1 MRATDTRSNRS
12 INFSRQLFGRLE
24 NKTMIYA
31 FIAVTALFLLIMS
44 PVFGV
49 FSGKVRGKRAKRRL
63 TYNLCAFGAVML
75 AGIFM
80 PVFALAAPGETAGA
94 ATAAAGITDAAIKA
108 IAAAAAVGLA
118 GIGGGLAVGPA
129 ASAAI
134 GAMAEDSSTFGKS
147 LIFVALGEGIAI
159 YGLLVSFLILFVL

>member
-1 MRATDTRSNRS
+1 
-12 INFSRQLFGRLE
+12 
-24 NKTMIYA
+24 MIYA
-31 FIAVTALFLLIMS
+31 LIAVTVLFLLVLS
-44 PVFGV
+44 PMFSV
-49 FSGKVRGKRAKRRL
+49 FSGKLTGKRAKRRL

-75 AGIFM
+75 AGLFM
-80 PVFALAAPGETAGA
+80 PALALAAPAETADA
-94 ATAAAGITDAAIKA
+94 VTAAVGITDAAIKA

>member
-1 MRATDTRSNRS
+1 
-12 INFSRQLFGRLE
+12 
-24 NKTMIYA
+24 MIYA
-31 FIAVTALFLLIMS
+31 IISVTVLFLLVLS
-44 PVFGV
+44 PMFSV
-49 FSGKVRGKRAKRRL
+49 FSGKLTGKRAKRRL
-63 TYNLCAFGAVML
+63 TYNLCGFGVVML
-75 AGIFM
+75 AGLFM
-80 PVFALAAPGETAGA
+80 PAFALAAPAETADA
-94 ATAAAGITDAAIKA
+94 VTTAVGITDAAIKA

>member
-1 MRATDTRSNRS
+1 
-12 INFSRQLFGRLE
+12 
-24 NKTMIYA
+24 MIYA
-31 FIAVTALFLLIMS
+31 IIAVTVLFLLVLS
-44 PVFGV
+44 PMFSV
-49 FSGKVRGKRAKRRL
+49 FSGKLTGKRAKRRL
-63 TYNLCAFGAVML
+63 TYNLFGFGVVML
-75 AGIFM
+75 AGLFM
-80 PVFALAAPGETAGA
+80 PAFALAAPAETADA
-94 ATAAAGITDAAIKA
+94 VTTAVGITDAAIKA

>member
-1 MRATDTRSNRS
+1 M
-12 INFSRQLFGRLE
+12 L
-24 NKTMIYA
+24 YA
-31 FIAVTALFLLIMS
+31 ILAVTVLFILVLS
-44 PVFGV
+44 PVFSV
-49 FSGKVRGKRAKRRL
+49 LSGKIKGKRAKRRL

-75 AGIFM
+75 AGLFM
-80 PVFALAAPGETAGA
+80 PAIALAAPEQTAQT
-94 ATAAAGITDAAIKA
+94 ATAAAAITDAAIKA
-108 IAAAAAVGLA
+108 VAAAAAVGLA

>member
-1 MRATDTRSNRS
+1 MRATVSPSNLSVNLDWR
-12 INFSRQLFGRLE
+12 I
-24 NKTMIYA
+24 KIMIYA
-31 FIAVTALFLLIMS
+31 VLAVTVLFLLVLS
-44 PVFGV
+44 PVFSV
-49 FSGKVRGKRAKRRL
+49 FTGKLKGKRAKRRL

-75 AGIFM
+75 IGIFM
-80 PVFALAAPGETAGA
+80 PVFAFAAPVDTAG
-94 ATAAAGITDAAIKA
+94 TAAAAAITDAAIKA
-108 IAAAAAVGLA
+108 VAAAAAVGLA

>member
-1 MRATDTRSNRS
+1 
-12 INFSRQLFGRLE
+12 
-24 NKTMIYA
+24 MIYA
-31 FIAVTALFLLIMS
+31 IIAVTVLFLLVLS
-44 PVFGV
+44 PMFSV
-49 FSGKVRGKRAKRRL
+49 FSGKLTGKRAKRRL
-63 TYNLCAFGAVML
+63 TYNLCGFGVVML
-75 AGIFM
+75 SGLFM
-80 PVFALAAPGETAGA
+80 PALALAAPAETADA
-94 ATAAAGITDAAIKA
+94 VTAAAGITDAAIKA

>member
-1 MRATDTRSNRS
+1 
-12 INFSRQLFGRLE
+12 
-24 NKTMIYA
+24 MIYA
-31 FIAVTALFLLIMS
+31 IIAVTVLFLLVLS
-44 PVFGV
+44 PMFSV
-49 FSGKVRGKRAKRRL
+49 FSGKLTGKRAKRRL

-75 AGIFM
+75 AGLFM
-80 PVFALAAPGETAGA
+80 PALALAAPAETADA
-94 ATAAAGITDAAIKA
+94 VTAAVGITDAAIKA

>member
-1 MRATDTRSNRS
+1 M
-12 INFSRQLFGRLE
+12 F
-24 NKTMIYA
+24 YA
-31 FIAVTALFLLIMS
+31 ILAVTVLFLLVLS
-44 PVFGV
+44 PVFSV
-49 FSGKVRGKRAKRRL
+49 FTGKLKGRRAKRRL

-75 AGIFM
+75 VGIFM
-80 PVFALAAPGETAGA
+80 PVFALAAPAETAEA
-94 ATAAAGITDAAIKA
+94 ATAAAAITDAAIKA

>member
-1 MRATDTRSNRS
+1 M
-12 INFSRQLFGRLE
+12 L
-24 NKTMIYA
+24 YA
-31 FIAVTALFLLIMS
+31 FITVTVLFLLVLLPIL
-44 PVFGV
+44 PVL
-49 FSGKVRGKRAKRRL
+49 SGKLSGKRAKRRMM
-63 TYNLCAFGAVML
+63 YNLSAFGVVML
-75 AGIFM
+75 ASFFM
-80 PVFALAAPGETAGA
+80 PAIALAAPETATTVA
-94 ATAAAGITDAAIKA
+94 SGITDTAIKA
-108 IAAAAAVGLA
+108 IAAAASVGMA

>member
-1 MRATDTRSNRS
+1 M
-12 INFSRQLFGRLE
+12 FS
-24 NKTMIYA
+24 
-31 FIAVTALFLLIMS
+31 
-44 PVFGV
+44 V
-49 FSGKVRGKRAKRRL
+49 FSGKLTGKRAKRRL

-75 AGIFM
+75 AGLFM
-80 PVFALAAPGETAGA
+80 PALALAAPAETADA
-94 ATAAAGITDAAIKA
+94 VTAAVGITDAAIKA

>member
-1 MRATDTRSNRS
+1 
-12 INFSRQLFGRLE
+12 
-24 NKTMIYA
+24 MIYA
-31 FIAVTALFLLIMS
+31 IIAVTVVFLLVLS
-44 PVFGV
+44 PMFSV
-49 FSGKVRGKRAKRRL
+49 FSGKLTGKRAKRRL

-75 AGIFM
+75 AGLFM
-80 PVFALAAPGETAGA
+80 PALALAAPAETADA
-94 ATAAAGITDAAIKA
+94 VTAAVGITDAAIKA

>member
-1 MRATDTRSNRS
+1 
-12 INFSRQLFGRLE
+12 
-24 NKTMIYA
+24 MIYA
-31 FIAVTALFLLIMS
+31 FTAVTALFILVLS
-44 PVFGV
+44 PIFPVLT
-49 FSGKVRGKRAKRRL
+49 GKKKGETAKRRL
-63 TYNLCAFGAVML
+63 IYNLSAFGFVML
-75 AGIFM
+75 IGFLM
-80 PVFALAAPGETAGA
+80 PVAAFAAPAETAEA
-94 ATAAAGITDAAIKA
+94 VSGITDTAIKA
-108 IAAAAAVGLA
+108 IAAAASVGLA

>member
-1 MRATDTRSNRS
+1 
-12 INFSRQLFGRLE
+12 
-24 NKTMIYA
+24 
-31 FIAVTALFLLIMS
+31 
-44 PVFGV
+44 
-49 FSGKVRGKRAKRRL
+49 
-63 TYNLCAFGAVML
+63 
-75 AGIFM
+75 M
-80 PVFALAAPGETAGA
+80 P
-94 ATAAAGITDAAIKA
+94 TAAVGITDAAIKA

>member
-1 MRATDTRSNRS
+1 
-12 INFSRQLFGRLE
+12 
-24 NKTMIYA
+24 MIYA
-31 FIAVTALFLLIMS
+31 IIAVTVLFLLVLS
-44 PVFGV
+44 PMFSV
-49 FSGKVRGKRAKRRL
+49 FSGKLTGKRAKRRL

-75 AGIFM
+75 AGLFM
-80 PVFALAAPGETAGA
+80 PALALAAPAETAA
-94 ATAAAGITDAAIKA
+94 VGITDAAIKA